1 MGGITARGL
10 IERGLAS
17 YGRGELQQA
26 LGLWREALALE
37 PNNEEAIKLVSF
49 VEERMTAKT
58 PVPPKPS
65 SREPSPLPDADDE
78 GWNAEEGTPSESDGQ
93 LAARLIR
100 AENDF
105 DDSDEGIR
113 KRRPTL
119 VSMLPELL
127 APSTIPEDMRRTST
141 MMTAVPLP
149 VATQPTRPV
158 AMSLPVP
165 PQPPARPAAPTPN
178 PARSAGVPTP
188 IAPQPTRPIF
198 VPPPMPA
205 QAMGAALVEDGVP
218 MGAVEEVITRQVEVQ
233 PVVSPSSR
241 APHRTETPLDL
252 ALADARESGKI
263 LVRKVSEALAAGKN
277 AEASQWAEELLLA
290 AETSPAPGIGE
301 VLEPARTTLERA
313 FFAHLGR
320 GGVPTMAV
328 DDATVNASSFDHRT
342 GFLLSCID
350 GTLPID
356 TLIDISGMGRFEA
369 ARTLSRLLRRKIIKV
384 G

>member
-1 MGGITARGL
+1 MGGINARNL

-37 PNNEEAIKLVSF
+37 PKNEEAKKLVSF

-58 PVPPKPS
+58 PVPPRPS
-65 SREPSPLPDADDE
+65 SREPSPLPDPDTEA
-78 GWNAEEGTPSESDGQ
+78 WNADEGTPSESDGQ
-93 LAARLIR
+93 TAARLVR
-100 AENDF
+100 AESNF
-105 DDSDEGIR
+105 DDSEEGIR

-119 VSMLPELL
+119 VSILPELL

-141 MMTAVPLP
+141 MMEAVPLP
-149 VATQPTRPV
+149 VATQPTRSVAVPMAVPV
-158 AMSLPVP
+158 AV
-165 PQPPARPAAPTPN
+165 
-178 PARSAGVPTP
+178 
-188 IAPQPTRPIF
+188 APQPTRPVF

-205 QAMGAALVEDGVP
+205 QAMGKSLVEEGVP
-218 MGAVEEVITRQVEVQ
+218 TEAVQEVITRQVEAQ
-233 PVVSPSSR
+233 PVATPSSR
-241 APHRTETPLDL
+241 APHRTDTPLDL
-252 ALADARESGKI
+252 ALAEARDIGKI
-263 LVRKVSEALAAGKN
+263 LVRKVSDALAAGKN
-277 AEASQWAEELLLA
+277 AEAAEAAEDLLLA
-290 AETSPAPGIGE
+290 AEKSPAPGIGE
-301 VLEPARTTLERA
+301 VVEPSRTTLERA

-320 GGVPTMAV
+320 SGVPTMAV
-328 DDATVNASSFDHRT
+328 DDATVNSSSFDHRT